1 MRIANKLKCRLTII
15 KAYSINVRNR
25 NCKLKLSRGLIFP
38 PSFTIVK
45 WWGRKHVTLIDLL
58 TFCQQFNT
66 WNRIIFGI
74 NRRVDL
80 DTKLKRQKD
89 IGCSFQIR
97 KFQRLPETWYIVT
110 DNKASTWISPWNSSM
125 LLEHKPKPRQ
135 SIRQQTFGCSTPCF
149 LGKPEVIVFPEFS
162 RIWLVVEL
170 NKHGGCESCWK
181 VAPFVSKLC

>member
-1 MRIANKLKCRLTII
+1 MGIANKLKCRLTII

-125 LLEHKPKPRQ
+125 LLEHKPKP
-135 SIRQQTFGCSTPCF
+135 P
-149 LGKPEVIVFPEFS
+149 KEFA
-162 RIWLVVEL
+162 
-170 NKHGGCESCWK
+170 NKHLAVPLLAFLENR
-181 VAPFVSKLC
+181 KLSFSQNFLASDWLLNWTNMAGVNHAGRLRLL